1 MMKSHR
7 IGLYASA
14 LSLFMAL
21 VFKLSYLNTH
31 KPAHLVL
38 AVICVITS
46 VTMYLR
52 FRRIRKLS
60 HTDAAPA
67 TNA

>member
-1 MMKSHR
+1 MKSHR

-21 VFKLSYLNTH
+21 VFKLSYLNTQ

-46 VTMYLR
+46 VTMYMR
-52 FRRIRKLS
+52 YRRMRKLAS
-60 HTDAAPA
+60 ANPAPA
-67 TNA
+67 TTA